1 MRLNHHHYKM
11 LDPSQDILGKIPLS
25 PRRNSNEPSKYN
37 IGIFRDGFETYESVP
52 QKLGCQELRRW
63 QACLRS
69 HGIDGREMLP
79 SQMYSGF

>member
-1 MRLNHHHYKM
+1 M
-11 LDPSQDILGKIPLS
+11 Q
-25 PRRNSNEPSKYN
+25 PSKYN
-37 IGIFRDGFETYESVP
+37 IGIVRDGFETYESVP
-52 QKLGCQELRRW
+52 QKLDCRELRRW